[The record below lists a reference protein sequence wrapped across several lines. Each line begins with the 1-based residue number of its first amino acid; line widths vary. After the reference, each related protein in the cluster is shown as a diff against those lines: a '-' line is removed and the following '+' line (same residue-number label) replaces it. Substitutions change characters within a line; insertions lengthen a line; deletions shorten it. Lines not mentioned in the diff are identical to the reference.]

1 MNNYERITT
10 AIVAAMSG
18 DLPAWRKP
26 WRTIRAAGASSVPVN
41 AVTGRAYRG
50 VNPLIL
56 WSRGDSDMR
65 YLTYRQAQELGG
77 NVKRGEHGTQIT
89 FWKKSSYTERG
100 ADGEEKTR
108 SSMFLKVYTVFNVA
122 QCEGL
127 KLNGTEPLPDVLPP
141 AGMSEIFAKC
151 QTEVLHGG
159 DRASYSPGFDRIT
172 MPPAAAFSS
181 PDAYTATALHELA
194 HWTGHKRRL
203 NRELNNRFGDKAYAA
218 EELVAELGAAF
229 LCAHLGVNCA
239 LEHHA
244 SYLQHWRSLLA
255 DDSRAIFTAA
265 SKAQAASDY
274 VLNLIGQG
282 AAAEEVDLAE
292 AA

>member
-1 MNNYERITT
+1 MNNYERITA
-10 AIVAAMSG
+10 AIVDAMSG

-26 WRTIRAAGASSVPVN
+26 WRTIRAAGASTVPVN

-50 VNPLIL
+50 VNPLLL

-65 YLTYRQAQELGG
+65 YMTYRQAQELGG

-89 FWKKSSYTERG
+89 FWKKGSYTERG

-108 SSMFLKVYTVFNVA
+108 SSMLLRVYPVFNVS

-127 KLNGTEPLPDVLPP
+127 KLKGAESVPEVLPP
-141 AGMSEIFAKC
+141 AGVSEIFAKC
-151 QTEVLHGG
+151 KAEVTHGG
-159 DRASYSPGFDRIT
+159 DRAAYAPGPDQII
-172 MPPAAAFSS
+172 MPLAAAFSS
-181 PDAYTATALHELA
+181 PDAYTATALHELS

-203 NRELNNRFGDKAYAA
+203 DRELNNRFGDKAYAA
-218 EELVAELGAAF
+218 EELVAELGAAY

-244 SYLQHWRSLLA
+244 SYLQHWRALLA

-265 SKAQAASDY
+265 SRAQAASDY
-274 VLNLIGQG
+274 VLSLIGQG
-282 AAAEEVDLAE
+282 EAAEEADLAE